1 MMKLHNYFRSSASY
15 RVRIAL
21 YLKGIP
27 FEYIPVHLIEDG
39 GAQHTTVFRQRNP
52 QSLVPVLEDGAVVLS
67 QSLVILEY
75 LEERYPNPSLLPKD
89 SALRAHARQIALSI
103 ACEMQPLCNLRV
115 LQYLST
121 PLALP
126 DAAKEGW
133 SQHWLTLGL
142 QALEAWMVR
151 ADWRGKFCVGNEPG
165 LADCCL
171 IPQLFT
177 ARRFN
182 IDLTAFPTLLEIE
195 QHCQALEAFQLAH
208 PSCQPDTPTQSRHN

>member
-1 MMKLHNYFRSSASY
+1 MMKLYNYFRSSASY

-21 YLKGIP
+21 YLKGTP

-39 GAQHTTVFRQRNP
+39 GAQHTAVFRQRNP
-52 QSLVPVLEDGAVVLS
+52 QSLVPVLEDGSVVLS

-75 LEERYPNPSLLPKD
+75 LEERYPSPSLLPKD
-89 SALRAHARQIALSI
+89 AVLRAHARQIALSI

-115 LQYLST
+115 LQYLSS
-121 PLALP
+121 PLALS
-126 DAAKEGW
+126 DLAKESW
-133 SQHWLTLGL
+133 LQHWLMLGL
-142 QALEAWMVR
+142 QALEALMVR
-151 ADWRGKFCVGNEPG
+151 ADWRGKFCVGDEPS

-182 IDLTAFPTLLEIE
+182 FDLAAFPTLLQIE

-208 PSCQPDTPTQSRHN
+208 PERQPDTPISV

>member
-1 MMKLHNYFRSSASY
+1 MIKLYNYFRSSASY

-27 FEYIPVHLIEDG
+27 FEYIPVHLVEDG
-39 GAQHTTVFRQRNP
+39 GKQYTAAFRQRNP
-52 QSLVPVLEDGAVVLS
+52 QSLVPVLEDGSVVLS

-75 LEERYPNPSLLPKD
+75 LEERYPSPSLLPKD
-89 SALRAHARQIALSI
+89 AVLRARARQIALTI

-115 LQYLST
+115 LQYLSA

-126 DAAKEGW
+126 DSAKEDW
-133 SQHWLTLGL
+133 SQHWLMLGF
-142 QALEAWMVR
+142 QALEALMAR
-151 ADWRGKFCVGNEPG
+151 ADWRGKFCVGDEPS

-182 IDLTAFPTLLEIE
+182 FDLAAFPTLLQIE

-208 PSCQPDTPTQSRHN
+208 PHRQPDTPISV